1 MNNRIG
7 ILITGGAAV
16 VVLILLAT
24 LVAWGLRANGSAST
38 VDGLDRETGSPF
50 APRVVSDA
58 SAGYVIAE
66 LYQDVGLDVRS
77 GAYDQDG
84 ALLDRYWSHD
94 ADTQTCSLDL
104 VLADQHGRDEIAPT
118 ATPRPPEPTATRL
131 MAVMPPA
138 FTSDGTPVAT
148 PYVFVPT
155 PTPMPTPTTTPQ
167 PTPTATPQPTP
178 LVTAATGWNHWK
190 GRPLAIETDGVAIL
204 DLPGDVYVSAYLS
217 VRTGADSG
225 HNTHTELA
233 RLPLPEPYWEMG
245 SAYVALAQ
253 ASGRILL
260 NSDDINATY
269 RAAVLHL
276 DISPLSDCAGLRLRW
291 QRSAAVVV
299 RALTDQ
305 PFADWVGRAAPP
317 RTPMPANVAI
327 YAAVRQD
334 LVSMPSMSRFVPDD
348 FLGNNCNDPNDPNDC
363 DAPASTSTVAGHIVI
378 PAAPDPAEDY
388 YVGFAVRESLIPS
401 GLSDIRQTG
410 SPFNAY
416 AAFDGSPGGIPINI
430 SGESF
435 LLYQSEQRWR
445 GSLLGG
451 EWSLTP

>member
-7 ILITGGAAV
+7 ILIIGGAAV

-24 LVAWGLRANGSAST
+24 LVAWSLRANGSASV
-38 VDGLDRETGSPF
+38 VDSLDRETGSPF
-50 APRVVSDA
+50 APRVVSGA
-58 SAGYVIAE
+58 RAGYVIAE

-77 GAYDQDG
+77 GTYDQDG

-118 ATPRPPEPTATRL
+118 ATPRPPEPTSTPAL
-131 MAVMPPA
+131 VLLPAIWAV
-138 FTSDGTPVAT
+138 DGTPPAAREVAQDRT
-148 PYVFVPT
+148 ATLVPPTLVHT
-155 PTPMPTPTTTPQ
+155 PTPH
-167 PTPTATPQPTP
+167 PTATPV
-178 LVTAATGWNHWK
+178 VTAATGWNHWK
-190 GRPLAIETDGVAIL
+190 GRPLAIETEGVAIL
-204 DLPGDVYVSAYLS
+204 DLPMDVGVSAYLS

-233 RLPLPEPYWEMG
+233 RLPLPAPHWEMG

-253 ASGRILL
+253 AGGRILI
-260 NSDDINATY
+260 NSDAINATY

-291 QRSAAVVV
+291 QHSAAVVV
-299 RALTDQ
+299 KALTDQ
-305 PFADWVGRAAPP
+305 PFADWGGRAAPP

-334 LVSMPSMSRFVPDD
+334 MTNPFRFTPDD

-401 GLSDIRQTG
+401 GLSDIRQAG
-410 SPFNAY
+410 SAFNAFD
-416 AAFDGSPGGIPINI
+416 AFDANPPSGLPINI
-430 SGESF
+430 SGDSF